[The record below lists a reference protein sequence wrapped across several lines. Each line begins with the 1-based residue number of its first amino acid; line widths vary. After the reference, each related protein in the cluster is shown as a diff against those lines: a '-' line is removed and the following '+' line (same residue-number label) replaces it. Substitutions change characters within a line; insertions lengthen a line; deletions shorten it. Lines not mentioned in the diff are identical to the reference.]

1 MSSSLI
7 LHNNNEPFLHQIVT
21 CDKKWIMY
29 DNQPVQWLDQEEAPK
44 HFSKPNMHWKRSWS
58 LFGGLL
64 QSDPLQ
70 LSESWW
76 NYYIWEVC
84 SVNQWDAP
92 KTAMPATSIGQQ
104 NGPNSLPRHI
114 TQPTLQELNELDYE
128 VLLHL
133 PDSPDLSWTNYYFF
147 KYLDNSFADK
157 TLPQPARG
165 RKYSPRVRR
174 IQKHHFL
181 YYRNNK
187 LISRWQKC
195 FGCNSFD

>member
-84 SVNQWDAP
+84 SANRSDAL
-92 KTAMPATSIGQQ
+92 KTAVPSCYWLTEKAQFFSTTM
-104 NGPNSLPRHI
+104 PNSMLHYQHFKIWTNWAVKSCLICHI
-114 TQPTLQELNELDYE
+114 HLSSKQPTTTSRSILITFCRENASTTSRRQKILSKSSLSPEAWIFTLQE
-128 VLLHL
+128 
-133 PDSPDLSWTNYYFF
+133 
-147 KYLDNSFADK
+147 
-157 TLPQPARG
+157 
-165 RKYSPRVRR
+165 
-174 IQKHHFL
+174 
-181 YYRNNK
+181 
-187 LISRWQKC
+187 
-195 FGCNSFD
+195 